1 MLTAERKRIVS
12 AGGYVEYG
20 RVNGNRQSLPPIERA
35 LMECTGNLALS
46 RAFGDFQYKK
56 NKSLAPE
63 DQIIT
68 CDPEIT
74 EHQITEDDEFIVIAC
89 DGT

>member
-1 MLTAERKRIVS
+1 MLRPTLIDCA
-12 AGGYVEYG
+12 
-20 RVNGNRQSLPPIERA
+20 
-35 LMECTGNLALS
+35 GNLALS
-46 RAFGDFQYKK
+46 RAFGDFEYKK
-56 NKSLAPE
+56 NKSLGPE